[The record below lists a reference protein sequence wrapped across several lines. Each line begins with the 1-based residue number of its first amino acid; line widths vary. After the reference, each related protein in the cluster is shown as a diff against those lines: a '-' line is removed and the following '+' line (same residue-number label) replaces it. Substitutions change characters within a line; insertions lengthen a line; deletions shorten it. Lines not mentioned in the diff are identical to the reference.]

1 MAILVSC
8 PRCGQRLNLLESI
21 LGKTVRCP
29 KCQNPFKAS
38 PPPAKSEDAVFVA
51 DLVEDRVPL
60 VEEVPPDDQPRPWD
74 ERDPDRRQAPA
85 PKKGARVGLALG
97 IVAGVVVLVGILAAL
112 IIFVGR
118 GLMDAVANRPIPAS
132 EWQPYRPPD
141 GRFTILIPGRPS
153 LGLRT
158 GAASSQINVRRYS
171 AALPHY
177 QRTFI
182 AAFVP
187 PGQFPEQEPNPLM
200 ALARAEVDTLVNQ
213 SAGKLLEERD
223 LPWNGLQARE
233 IVMELSEKRIVIER
247 ILLGPRSRET
257 SRVSWPSKDKA
268 SALTALRSRASSVH
282 SSSIRLPG
290 QNPIPI
296 RSPIPDRDRDGGR
309 NPFQTRT
316 RSQRRAR
323 TS

>member
-1 MAILVSC
+1 MWRRCRPTISRGAVRARGMSASRIGPRAIPEEGGKGRPC
-8 PRCGQRLNLLESI
+8 PGHSWRGSWSLSASWQRWSFSWAGDSWTRWPI
-21 LGKTVRCP
+21 GP
-29 KCQNPFKAS
+29 S
-38 PPPAKSEDAVFVA
+38 PPPSGSRIA
-51 DLVEDRVPL
+51 
-60 VEEVPPDDQPRPWD
+60 
-74 ERDPDRRQAPA
+74 RRT
-85 PKKGARVGLALG
+85 
-97 IVAGVVVLVGILAAL
+97 
-112 IIFVGR
+112 
-118 GLMDAVANRPIPAS
+118 
-132 EWQPYRPPD
+132 D
-141 GRFTILIPGRPS
+141 GSRSIPGRPS

-187 PGQFPEQEPNPLM
+187 PGQFPEQQPNPLM
-200 ALARAEVDTLVNQ
+200 ALARAEVDTLLNQ

-223 LPWNGLQARE
+223 LTWHDLPVRE

-247 ILLGPRSRET
+247 ILLAPRSKET

-268 SALTALRSRASSVH
+268 SALTALRSRASSAR

-296 RSPIPDRDRDGGR
+296 RIPIPDRDGDR
-309 NPFQTRT
+309 NRIQTRT